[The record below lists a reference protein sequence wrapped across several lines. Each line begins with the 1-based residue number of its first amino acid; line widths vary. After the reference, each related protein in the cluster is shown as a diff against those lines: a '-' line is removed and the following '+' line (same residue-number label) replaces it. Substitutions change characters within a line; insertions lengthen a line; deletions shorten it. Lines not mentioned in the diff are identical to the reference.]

1 MFGFRQ
7 IPITCE
13 YCFVQLSSTDDP
25 LEHVSQCKK
34 VSSEKEVKRK
44 VLLDEVCGKTTNDF
58 SSDKAFSEHN
68 NSHMGNLYKCQQCPA
83 DWKSGPENHFDTKQK
98 LSTHCYQYHSS
109 KHEWTS
115 PNIG

>member
-25 LEHVSQCKK
+25 LEHVSKCKK

-68 NSHMGNLYKCQQCPA
+68 NSHMGNLYKKTILIQNRNYPLIATSTTAVSTNGQVQILGE
-83 DWKSGPENHFDTKQK
+83 KSGK
-98 LSTHCYQYHSS
+98 
-109 KHEWTS
+109 
-115 PNIG
+115 